1 MIHRHSSVALKGVF
15 ALSLLFSLHACKK
28 EEVKESTAP
37 VPVVVGDVQ
46 RGSIDRVITVDAVLY
61 PVQQAAI
68 LPKISAPVARFL
80 VSRGDHVSSG
90 QLLVSL
96 ENRDLASAAAESK
109 ALYEQAEA
117 AYQAATASSIPEES
131 FKTGWD
137 VQAAKQSMEAAQRV
151 YEGRVKMLAEG
162 ATPKRSV
169 DDAQVA
175 YIQARSL
182 YETAQKHLQNLQSG
196 VEQSL
201 IRNAAGQLDAAKK
214 HYETAEAQLSYS
226 EIHSPINGIIA
237 DRPFYAGEM
246 ATTDK
251 PLITIVDIS
260 RIVARMNVTAE
271 QLRYIKVGAKA
282 KIAWPDGS
290 GVAEGNVTVLSPSA
304 DAGGTT
310 LQVWV
315 EAPNPGGKFKPG
327 TSARVSIVAETLH
340 DILSVPVDALL
351 TSDEGKTI
359 VKTIDKDLLAHERKV
374 EVGVRNEGR
383 VQILSGVSEGEK
395 VVTVGGVG
403 LEDKARVVIAT
414 VAEEEEDENE

>member
-1 MIHRHSSVALKGVF
+1 MTKTYFSISLKIF
-15 ALSLLFSLHACKK
+15 CILSLLLSPCGCKK
-28 EEVKESTAP
+28 PEAAEEAIAP
-37 VPVVVGDVQ
+37 IPVVVGDVQ
-46 RGSIDRVITVDAVLY
+46 QGTIDRVIAVDAVLH

-68 LPKISAPVARFL
+68 VPKISAPVSKFL
-80 VSRGDHVSSG
+80 VNRGDHVSSG
-90 QLLVSL
+90 QLVAIL
-96 ENRDLASAAAESK
+96 ENHDLAAAEAESK
-109 ALYEQAEA
+109 ALYDQAEA
-117 AYQAATASSIPEES
+117 AYQAATAATIPEES

-137 VQAAKQSMEAAQRV
+137 AQAARQAMEAAQRV
-151 YEGRVKMLAEG
+151 YEGRQKMLAEG
-162 ATPKRSV
+162 AIAKRSV

-201 IRNAAGQLDAAKK
+201 IKNAASQRDAAKK
-214 HYETAEAQLSYS
+214 HYETAVAQLSYS
-226 EIHSPINGIIA
+226 EIHSPIDGIVA
-237 DRPFYAGEM
+237 DRPFYVGEM
-246 ATTDK
+246 AKTDN

-271 QLRYIKVGAKA
+271 QIRYIKVGEKA
-282 KIAWPDGS
+282 RIALPDGS
-290 GVAEGNVTVLSPSA
+290 NTVEGKVTVVSPSA

-315 EAPNPGGKFKPG
+315 EASNQDGKLKPG
-327 TSARVSIVAETLH
+327 YAVRVSIVAETLR
-340 DILSVPVDALL
+340 DVVTVPVEALL
-351 TSDEGKTI
+351 TSDEGKTV
-359 VKTIDKDLLAHERKV
+359 VKTVDKDMVAHEKEV

-383 VQILSGVSEGEK
+383 IQILKGVSPGEK

-414 VAEEEEDENE
+414 VSEEEEK